1 VAQPATRGVLDTSVA
16 GFVLGK
22 APARQKRRA
31 VHKLTAVEAH
41 LAGMLILPPGYD
53 LVFDA
58 DAMLLCRA
66 DYSVAAAFSLGHVLA
81 PAEVVRTAEEDHRL
95 DTRTPPPFSPRNN
108 GHLRHQP
115 IG

>member
-1 VAQPATRGVLDTSVA
+1 VA

-22 APARQKRRA
+22 ASTRRKRRA

-41 LAGMLILPPGYD
+41 LADKLILPPGYS

-58 DAMLLCRA
+58 DALLLCRA
-66 DYSVAAAFSLGHVLA
+66 DYSVAAAFGVGHVVA
-81 PAEVVRTAEEDHRL
+81 PAEVVRTAEDDRRL
-95 DTRTPPPFSPRNN
+95 MTPLPFSPRNN

>member
-1 VAQPATRGVLDTSVA
+1 VAQPATRGVLVTSVA

-22 APARQKRRA
+22 ASTRRKRRA

-41 LAGMLILPPGYD
+41 LAGKLILPPGYG

-58 DAMLLCRA
+58 DALLLRRA
-66 DYSVAAAFSLGHVLA
+66 DSSVAAAFGVGHVVA

-95 DTRTPPPFSPRNN
+95 TRTPPPFSPRNN
-108 GHLRHQP
+108 GHISGMLE
-115 IG
+115 G

>member
-1 VAQPATRGVLDTSVA
+1 VAQPATRGGLDTSVA

-22 APARQKRRA
+22 ASTRRRWRAR
-31 VHKLTAVEAH
+31 HKLTAVEAH
-41 LAGMLILPPGYD
+41 LAGKLTLPPGYD

-58 DAMLLCRA
+58 DDLLLCRA
-66 DYSVAAAFSLGHVLA
+66 DYSVAAAFGVGHVVA
-81 PAEVVRTAEEDHRL
+81 PAEVVRTAEEDHRM
-95 DTRTPPPFSPRNN
+95 DTRSPPPFSPRNN